1 MSYFSL
7 HIGLNRVSPAAY
19 GGWSGKLSGCHNDAD
34 AMAEIAIARGA
45 RCNILLS
52 PDATMQRV
60 IDAIYL
66 ISQDAQ
72 PGDTV
77 MISYSGHGGQVPD
90 GSHDETD
97 GFDETW
103 VLFDG
108 MLIDDDL
115 NILLAAFKKG
125 VRVVVVSD
133 SCHSGTVIKAWEIG
147 GYNNENEFSRHI
159 KSAPPSA
166 CRVAPRSSTA
176 QQQARVKKPRMKAS
190 IVLLSGCMDNQFSYD
205 GAINGLFT
213 EKLLQVYAGGAL
225 QYNYRELRKQI
236 GKLMPPEQSPQL
248 YIIGGKNKAFENSPA
263 FT

>member
-72 PGDTV
+72 PCDTV
-77 MISYSGHGGQVPD
+77 MITYSGHGGQVPD

-103 VLFDG
+103 VLYDG

-133 SCHSGTVIKAWEIG
+133 SCHSGTVTKAEAMGWSPIPG
-147 GYNNENEFSRHI
+147 MARNDV
-159 KSAPPSA
+159 KAAPAYA
-166 CRVAPRSSTA
+166 CRIAPRSSPS
-176 QQQARVKKPRMKAS
+176 QQQAFIKKPRMKAS
-190 IVLLSGCMDNQFSYD
+190 IVLLSGCQDNQFSYD

-213 EKLLQVYAGGAL
+213 EKLLQVYAGGTL
-225 QYNYRELRKQI
+225 QYNYREFRKQI